1 MAIIVQTINCL
12 FKTDNTNSYIQLLNL
27 ISIVLSIF
35 AYCEIF
41 AKIMLMLP
49 DLLLNPV
56 AKTVR
61 YSWLLCFLFSQLFNS

>member
-12 FKTDNTNSYIQLLNL
+12 FKTDNTNSYIRLLKQ

-35 AYCEIF
+35 AYWEIF

-49 DLLLNPV
+49 DLVLNPV
-56 AKTVR
+56 ANTVKL
-61 YSWLLCFLFSQLFNS
+61 S